1 MIVIFSRCRA
11 RFSKMANYCNVFVR
25 TTNRTI
31 VAWTVIN
38 VEPAIN
44 FEELFTQIKSGVF
57 STIPASL
64 ELSSS
69 VLDSVYIGKD
79 KSTANSTVDRKIN
92 VISVCSLF
100 GWHIKFVV
108 SVPEVGESSS
118 NDTVLTVQ
126 NAFTVMME
134 VQHHICAPALP
145 EPIPEYNKK
154 DKL

>member
-1 MIVIFSRCRA
+1 
-11 RFSKMANYCNVFVR
+11 MANYCNVFVR
-25 TTNRTI
+25 TANRTI

-69 VLDSVYIGKD
+69 VLDSVYIGKN

-100 GWHIKFVV
+100 GLHIKFVV

-118 NDTVLTVQ
+118 NDTVLTV
-126 NAFTVMME
+126 
-134 VQHHICAPALP
+134 
-145 EPIPEYNKK
+145 
-154 DKL
+154 